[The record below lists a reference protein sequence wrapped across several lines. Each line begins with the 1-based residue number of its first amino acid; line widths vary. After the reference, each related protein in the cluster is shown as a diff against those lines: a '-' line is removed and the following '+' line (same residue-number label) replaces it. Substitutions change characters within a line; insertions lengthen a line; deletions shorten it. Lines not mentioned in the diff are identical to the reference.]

1 MYNLNLLNIRFKME
15 KSKDVILVSNSN
27 MYSPLIS
34 LRYFKT

>member
-27 MYSPLIS
+27 IYSIN
-34 LRYFKT
+34 